1 MDELLTTMKQLQN
14 EKDVDKIGELFLT
27 LIAMYGLTTDEVC
40 AISYYLIDHTLQT
53 PVNKNLL
60 RDEFNIDVQTLGMD
74 GKFAVAKAM
83 VATYVEKVREN
94 G

>member
-1 MDELLTTMKQLQN
+1 MDELLTTMKQLQD

-53 PVNKNLL
+53 PANNNLL
-60 RDEFNIDVQTLGMD
+60 RDEFNIDVNQLGID

-83 VATYVEKVREN
+83 IATYVEKVRKDA
-94 G
+94 